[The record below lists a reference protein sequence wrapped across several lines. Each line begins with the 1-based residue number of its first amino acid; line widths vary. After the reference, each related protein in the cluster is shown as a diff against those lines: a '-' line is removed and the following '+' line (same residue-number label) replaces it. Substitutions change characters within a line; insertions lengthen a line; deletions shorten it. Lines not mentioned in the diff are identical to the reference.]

1 MRERKL
7 VRAKNKPAKQFSR
20 FKEQILCHALLAAAP
35 FALTHPWIC
44 VFPALETL
52 VETVTSPA
60 L

>member
-7 VRAKNKPAKQFSR
+7 VIVENKPAKQFSR
-20 FKEQILCHALLAAAP
+20 FNEQILCHALLAAAP

-44 VFPALETL
+44 VFPAVETL